1 MAHCSRSRSVICPS
15 SCFIG
20 THMSHVDGYF
30 LKLLVVT
37 GTCAS
42 AGIDCSSINNIIYHG
57 FLPSII
63 NLVLA
68 VEKTMSHQ
76 IQANFILLLY
86 WRSFVSYCTGFIEEV
101 TQKSE
106 QHKLKWPLILSKAL
120 IKWQCAEVWK
130 VLQLLVLKCSC
141 VHAKIAK
148 SLVSPLS
155 PPCESLSRRLC
166 ATACPTCQ
174 LEFRD
179 LFFLVSHVNSMAEAS
194 LPRAWTN
201 YD

>member
-20 THMSHVDGYF
+20 THMSHVEGYV

-76 IQANFILLLY
+76 IQTNFKLLLY
-86 WRSFVSYCTGFIEEV
+86 WRSFVTYCTGFIEEV

-141 VHAKIAK
+141 VHTKIGECLGN
-148 SLVSPLS
+148 SIS
-155 PPCESLSRRLC
+155 PPGVMLSRRSC
-166 ATACPTCQ
+166 GTVCPTCW

-179 LFFLVSHVNSMAEAS
+179 LFLPVSHAGLCKGWSITS
-194 LPRAWTN
+194 
-201 YD
+201 